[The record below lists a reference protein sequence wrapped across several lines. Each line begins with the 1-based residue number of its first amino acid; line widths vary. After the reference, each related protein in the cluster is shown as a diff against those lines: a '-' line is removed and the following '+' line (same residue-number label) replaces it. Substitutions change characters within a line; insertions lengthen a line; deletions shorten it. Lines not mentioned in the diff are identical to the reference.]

1 MENATNHIQNVV
13 CNYTNSYS
21 KMNEHLKELITADNV
36 LSYSNACIQV
46 CETLLELKDE
56 DYKRL
61 IIPSRG
67 AYPFFN
73 GALTSL
79 YFLTDSPV
87 ERMNFNLHF
96 DLWLL
101 PYTSDWGQADINTD
115 SKSVRKFWSKILADS
130 IRKKST
136 PYTHFY
142 NNLVDLIGNRLTI
155 NTTDLKIDKHYKKNN
170 IKDEKFIFI
179 DTAISGKA
187 ICDIIE
193 SFYEFNLTDFFIIM
207 ITDSEGENLKP
218 EYKKIIEKEKQ
229 LGRLKQ
235 INVKNIYSEDAS
247 PLLNTGISS
256 IVFPSLIERAYNEI
270 NEFKKNQFA
279 GAGLWFIDSV
289 SHLVKHNPQIN
300 GVRGILSTLNYRG
313 LSNNFGKEDIW
324 FKESTEYDVE
334 KMIERLGNFNL
345 LDGSSTKELIY
356 DRISSRTKKL
366 EENVDVTGSHI
377 IRIDL
382 HQDIITQLIKPIKYK

>member
-1 MENATNHIQNVV
+1 
-13 CNYTNSYS
+13 
-21 KMNEHLKELITADNV
+21 MNEHLKELITPENI
-36 LSYSNACIQV
+36 LSYSNACFKV
-46 CETLLELKDE
+46 CEILLELKDE

-67 AYPFFN
+67 AYPFYN
-73 GALTSL
+73 GALTSIN
-79 YFLTDSPV
+79 FLTNSSS
-87 ERMNFNLHF
+87 ERMDFHLHF
-96 DLWLL
+96 NLWLL

-130 IRKKST
+130 IRKEAT

-142 NNLVDLIGNRLTI
+142 NNLVDIIGHRLTI
-155 NTTDLKIDKHYKKNN
+155 NTTDLKIDKYYQKNN
-170 IKDEKFIFI
+170 IENEKFIFI

-207 ITDSEGENLKP
+207 ITDCEGEKLKN
-218 EYKKIIEKEKQ
+218 EYKTIIEKEKG

-235 INVKNIYSEDAS
+235 VNVKKIYSEDAS

-270 NEFKKNQFA
+270 DEFKNNQFA
-279 GAGLWFIDSV
+279 GAGLWFIDSI
-289 SHLVKHNPQIN
+289 SHLRNDFPQIN

-313 LSNNFGKEDIW
+313 ISNILGRDDIW
-324 FKESTEYDVE
+324 FNESTEYDVE
-334 KMIERLGNFNL
+334 KMIEWLGDFNL
-345 LDGSSTKELIY
+345 FDGSSTKKLIY
-356 DRISSRTKKL
+356 DRISSKTTTLKEK
-366 EENVDVTGSHI
+366 VDVTGSHI

-382 HQDIITQLIKPIKYK
+382 DQDIITQLIKPIKYK

>member
-1 MENATNHIQNVV
+1 
-13 CNYTNSYS
+13 
-21 KMNEHLKELITADNV
+21 MNEHLKELLTPENV
-36 LSYSNACIQV
+36 LSYSNACYKV
-46 CETLLELKDE
+46 CEILIELKDE
-56 DYKRL
+56 NYKRL

-67 AYPFFN
+67 AYPFYN
-73 GALTSL
+73 GALTSIN
-79 YFLTDSPV
+79 FLTDSRS

-101 PYTSDWGQADINTD
+101 PYTSDWGQADIKTN
-115 SKSVRKFWSKILADS
+115 SKAVRKFWSKILADS
-130 IRKKST
+130 IRKEST
-136 PYTHFY
+136 PYTFFY
-142 NNLVDLIGNRLTI
+142 NKLVDLIGSRLTI
-155 NTTDLKIDKHYKKNN
+155 NTTDLKVDKYYKNN
-170 IKDEKFIFI
+170 NIDNEKFIFI

-207 ITDSEGENLKP
+207 ITDCDGNKLKP

-229 LGRLKQ
+229 LNRLIQ

-270 NEFKKNQFA
+270 DEFKKNQFV

-289 SHLVKHNPQIN
+289 SHLKELNPKIN
-300 GVRGILSTLNYRG
+300 GVRGILATLNYRG
-313 LSNNFGKEDIW
+313 LSNIFGKEDIW
-324 FKESTEYDVE
+324 FEESTKDEVE
-334 KMIERLGNFNL
+334 NMIKRLGNFNL

-356 DRISSRTKKL
+356 DRISSRKTKF
-366 EENVDVTGSHI
+366 EEDVDVSSSHI
-377 IRIDL
+377 IRINL
-382 HQDIITQLIKPIKYK
+382 HQDIITELIKPIKYK